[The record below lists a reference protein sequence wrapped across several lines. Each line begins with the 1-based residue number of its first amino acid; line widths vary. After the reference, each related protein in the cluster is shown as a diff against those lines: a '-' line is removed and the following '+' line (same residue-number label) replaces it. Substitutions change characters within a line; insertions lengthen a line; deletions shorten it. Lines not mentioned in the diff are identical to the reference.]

1 MFTKKER
8 VISLLEEGIFNTVKT
23 NIPDLLNVSETILID
38 VRSGKQDTYLV
49 D

>member
-8 VISLLEEGIFNTVKT
+8 VTSLLEEGIFNTVKT

-38 VRSGKQDTYLV
+38 VRSGKQDAYLE